1 MSHDTVTWGTSLTSQ
16 SRMPSAQSPRLLALG
31 CWHISKLTSSFVI
44 ATSVQLEIVSVRI
57 ITSSSA
63 SRVAFYCQNS
73 KLNKRTT
80 NKMAFLAGLYR
91 YRQFSSLPIQLN
103 YSYSWSWCHHCP
115 YPSYTTNRWLSSSES
130 IRTEFPVENAYD
142 ILEVA
147 ETSSFAEIKA
157 SFRKLAKETHPDL
170 VDSKNDSSASKHF
183 VRILAA
189 YEVLCVLAFFFSLSE
204 SH

>member
-1 MSHDTVTWGTSLTSQ
+1 MGHKPHLPISH
-16 SRMPSAQSPRLLALG
+16 A
-31 CWHISKLTSSFVI
+31 ISTI
-44 ATSVQLEIVSVRI
+44 
-57 ITSSSA
+57 SSSPGTRMCRA
-63 SRVAFYCQNS
+63 MMLTFQNWRPRS
-73 KLNKRTT
+73 SSQHQSSLKSFQWGSSPHHQPQELLFTAKIRKLNKRTT

-91 YRQFSSLPIQLN
+91 YRQLSSLPIQLN